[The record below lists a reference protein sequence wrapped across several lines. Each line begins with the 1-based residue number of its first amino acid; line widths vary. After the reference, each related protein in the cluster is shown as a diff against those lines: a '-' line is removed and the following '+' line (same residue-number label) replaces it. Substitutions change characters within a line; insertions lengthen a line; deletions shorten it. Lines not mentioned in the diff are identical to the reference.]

1 MPFNIK
7 KTASWTDKELLKF
20 PVGLNAKKSVVLDGT
35 DFVVTAT
42 VDNSRYFVPNGTILT
57 KSVTN
62 TDKHVEYKGTGTI
75 RGILARPVDMLAQS
89 TAGSEPAPMFFHE
102 CVFATTAIVN
112 FTNYASALVNDLRT
126 CKFE

>member
-7 KTASWTDKELLKF
+7 KTHSWTDKELLKF
-20 PVGLNAKKSVVLDGT
+20 PTGLHAIKSIVLDGM
-35 DFVVTAT
+35 DFVTTAT
-42 VDNSRYFVPNGTILT
+42 VDDSRYFVPAGTIL
-57 KSVTN
+57 KQSLTN

-75 RGILARPVDMLAQS
+75 SGILARPTDMLAGA

-102 CVFATTAIVN
+102 CVFATSAIVG
-112 FTNYASALVNDLRT
+112 FTNYASALVNDLKT